1 MISRKT
7 IQDLVET
14 IQAAHA
20 QLYTNSGQPI
30 LVASANGGNVP
41 VARNWGM
48 LQLMQ

>member
-30 LVASANGGNVP
+30 LVVGV
-41 VARNWGM
+41 M
-48 LQLMQ
+48 YQLHVTEECCS